1 VTLDPAPAGAPVRVL
16 LADDHGAIRAG
27 LRLMLEQAPDVTVV
41 GEAADGAAAVANAR
55 ALRPDVVLM
64 DIRMPGTDGIAA
76 TRQIAAEGLAAVV
89 ALTTFD
95 LDEYLFGVLRAGA
108 VGFLLKSVGA
118 AELVDAVRRVAAG
131 DGILAPEV
139 TRRVLASV
147 PGPPAAGRSTGDVP
161 EVERL
166 TPRERE
172 VLVLLGRGRSNL
184 EVAAALTVSETTAKT
199 HVSRV
204 LAKLGCRTRLEAAA
218 VAHRAGLVT

>member
-1 VTLDPAPAGAPVRVL
+1 MSVRVL

-27 LRLMLEQAPDVTVV
+27 LRLMLEQAEGVTVV
-41 GEAADGAAAVANAR
+41 GEAADGDAAVANAR

-64 DIRMPGTDGIAA
+64 DIRMPGTDGIEA
-76 TRQIAAEGLAAVV
+76 TRRIVGEGLAQVV

-118 AELVDAVRRVAAG
+118 AELVAAVRQVAAG
-131 DGILAPEV
+131 DGVLAPEV

-147 PGPPAAGRSTGDVP
+147 PEPAP
-161 EVERL
+161 EPVAPDAPGLDRL
-166 TPRERE
+166 TARERE
-172 VLVLLGRGRSNL
+172 VLVLLGEGRSNQQ
-184 EVAAALTVSETTAKT
+184 VAQALTVSETTAKT

-218 VAHRAGLVT
+218 VAHRAGLVI